1 MEALTEP
8 SQPPSSARVSVGDFE
23 AVNVSGDK
31 CTASLLQASSI
42 SARSTPATAS
52 SISTAASEN
61 VNVIDI
67 ESSPMGAT
75 PFPDSTPS
83 ASGSK
88 DIAPEQDSGS
98 ANKRKRIKLTEEEKA
113 EREEIRKR
121 KIENLEKRKAEKAAK
136 DTERDAKKRAKEEE
150 KRAKEEEKRKKEEAF
165 KQKDKQQLRLG
176 NFFNKKPI
184 AAAKSLAASEMKES
198 DVAKKSDY
206 EEVFLP
212 FHVRA
217 NTTLYPANSFTR
229 DGPALDA
236 ARRSVDRIIAQLLS
250 SQSAVD
256 SIVIPEAASS
266 PQNFAEIMGFHRS
279 KPRKRGRAIAQTA
292 KDVITLFNNV
302 HSEIPT
308 GNSSREFDTSE
319 THLRAAL
326 QSLPRKFLRFCE
338 DLRPPYNG
346 TFTKTRRIQRNN
358 PFFRDVRINY
368 DYDSE
373 AEWLEEDGE
382 IGEDLEAMS
391 NDSGDDGESAAGD
404 FIDDEMKDFL
414 VAEEED
420 KPRRRILA
428 PLLPVAKGICW
439 TDLNT
444 GINAEF
450 DGTGLQIATIQPTIT
465 LPIDPF
471 KDYSQDTKAS
481 ISDSRNAPSKTPFQ
495 PSNTNNVASTSSR
508 PLTMRISENDMQEI
522 LLKIQGSDLT
532 QLMLIETLK
541 KEFKTIS
548 KENIRLTVKEVA
560 KRVGDREADKRW
572 IIDSDVWNRYIG
584 QNATTSGTK

>member
-31 CTASLLQASSI
+31 CTASLLQVSSI
-42 SARSTPATAS
+42 SAGSGPATAS
-52 SISTAASEN
+52 SISTAASEI
-61 VNVIDI
+61 VKVIDI

-88 DIAPEQDSGS
+88 DIAPEHDSGS
-98 ANKRKRIKLTEEEKA
+98 ANKRKRIKLTEEEKG

-121 KIENLEKRKAEKAAK
+121 KIESLEKRKAEKAAK
-136 DTERDAKKRAKEEE
+136 DTEREAKRRAKEEE
-150 KRAKEEEKRKKEEAF
+150 KRAKEEEKRKKEEAL
-165 KQKDKQQLRLG
+165 KQRDKQQLRLRD
-176 NFFNKKPI
+176 FFNKKPI
-184 AAAKSLAASEMKES
+184 AAARSLAASEIKES
-198 DVAKKSDY
+198 DVGKKSDY

-236 ARRSVDRIIAQLLS
+236 ARRSVDRLIAQLLS

-266 PQNFAEIMGFHRS
+266 QNFAEIMGLHPS

-302 HSEIPT
+302 HNEIPT

-373 AEWLEEDGE
+373 AEWVEEDGE

-391 NDSGDDGESAAGD
+391 NDSEDDGASAAGD

-450 DGTGLQIATIQPTIT
+450 DGTGLQIATIQSTIT

-481 ISDSRNAPSKTPFQ
+481 ISDSRNATSKTPFQ

-508 PLTMRISENDMQEI
+508 PLTMRISENDMKEI

>member
-1 MEALTEP
+1 METLTEP

-23 AVNVSGDK
+23 TVNLSAD
-31 CTASLLQASSI
+31 SQASSI
-42 SARSTPATAS
+42 SALSTPAIA
-52 SISTAASEN
+52 SISTAGSEN
-61 VNVIDI
+61 LKVIEI
-67 ESSPMGAT
+67 ESSAMV
-75 PFPDSTPS
+75 PDSTPS
-83 ASGSK
+83 ASGSE
-88 DIAPEQDSGS
+88 DMAPEHDSGP
-98 ANKRKRIKLTEEEKA
+98 ANKRKRIKLTQEEKA
-113 EREEIRKR
+113 EREVIRKR
-121 KIENLEKRKAEKAAK
+121 KIEIFEKRKAEKAAK
-136 DTERDAKKRAKEEE
+136 ETEREEK
-150 KRAKEEEKRKKEEAF
+150 KRAKEEEKRKKEEIL
-165 KQKDKQQLRLG
+165 KQKDRQQLRLG
-176 NFFNKKPI
+176 NFFNKKPTT
-184 AAAKSLAASEMKES
+184 AARSLGASEMKES

-217 NTTLYPANSFTR
+217 NTTLYPANFFTR
-229 DGPALDA
+229 DGAALEA
-236 ARRSVDRIIAQLLS
+236 ARRNVDLLIAQLESPETAVS
-250 SQSAVD
+250 SS
-256 SIVIPEAASS
+256 VIPEPASS
-266 PQNFAEIMGFHRS
+266 PQNFAEIMGLHPL
-279 KPRKRGRAIAQTA
+279 KLRKRGRAIAQTA
-292 KDVITLFNNV
+292 KDVITLFNNA
-302 HSEIPT
+302 HSEIPR
-308 GNSSREFDTSE
+308 GNSCREYDTSE

-373 AEWLEEDGE
+373 AEWVEEDGE
-382 IGEDLEAMS
+382 IGEDLEEIS
-391 NDSGDDGESAAGD
+391 NVSEDDGESAAGD

-428 PLLPVAKGICW
+428 PLLPIAKGICW

-450 DGTGLQIATIQPTIT
+450 DGTGLQIATIQSTIT

-471 KDYSQDTKAS
+471 KDYYQTTKAS
-481 ISDSRNAPSKTPFQ
+481 ISDSRNAASKTPFQ
-495 PSNTNNVASTSSR
+495 LSNTNNVASTSSR
-508 PLTMRISENDMQEI
+508 PLTMRISENDLKEI
-522 LLKIQGSDLT
+522 LLKIQGSDMT

-572 IIDSDVWNRYIG
+572 IIDSDIWNRYID
-584 QNATTSGTK
+584 QNATTSGAK